1 MSRSSRLVV
10 SLLVL
15 TVALACRRE
24 AQSTTPRASG
34 YVEATEVRL
43 ASKVAGRVETVNAA
57 EGRRVQPGDVL
68 VTLSTTDAD
77 LALTRARAERAQA
90 DAQVRLLRAGA
101 RPEDIAQAEAQVAA
115 AEGDRRAADAE
126 LRAAKTDETRFEQ
139 LLEKRAGAAK
149 QRDDAVARRELA
161 DARLRAAGDRVSA
174 AAATLNRLKAGARR
188 EEIEGAV
195 ARVSAIDAEI
205 ATLNQRR
212 ADATLTAP
220 SAGIVTARL
229 IEPGELVAPGAPL
242 IVVSDLDHAWVNAYV
257 EEPLV
262 PALRIDQAVTVVTDA
277 GGRLPGR
284 IAFIAPT
291 AEFTPRNVQ
300 TSAERAKLVY
310 RTKVALD
317 NREGVLKPGMPVE
330 VQFTAGTG
338 PQ

>member
-1 MSRSSRLVV
+1 MSRSSRSALF
-10 SLLVL
+10 LLVL
-15 TVALACRRE
+15 LAPAACRRE
-24 AQSTTPRASG
+24 AATAPPRASG

-43 ASKVAGRVETVNAA
+43 ASKVAGRVEVVNAV
-57 EGRRVQPGDVL
+57 EGRRVQAGDVL

-77 LALTRARAERAQA
+77 LALARARAERAQA

-101 RPEDIAQAEAQVAA
+101 RPEDIAQAEAQAAA

-149 QRDDAVARRELA
+149 QRDDAMARRELA
-161 DARLRAAGDRVSA
+161 EARLRAAGDRV
-174 AAATLNRLKAGARR
+174 AAATATVNRLKAGARR
-188 EEIEGAV
+188 EEVDAAV

-212 ADATLTAP
+212 ADATIAAP
-220 SAGIVTARL
+220 SAGLVTSRL
-229 IEPGELVAPGAPL
+229 IEPGELVAVGAPL
-242 IVVSDLDHAWVNAYV
+242 VVVSDLDHAWVNAYI

-262 PALRIDQAVTVVTDA
+262 PTLRIDQAVTVVTDA

-284 IAFIAPT
+284 ISFIAPS

-310 RTKVALD
+310 RAKVALD

-330 VQFTAGTG
+330 VQLTAGG
-338 PQ
+338 Q